1 MEGSI
6 KELIRY
12 RLERANEMLVAAEDN
27 LKLKQYRTSLNRS
40 YYAVFHAMRAVN
52 TLEGFDSSKHS
63 GVIAYFNS
71 HFLKEGKLN
80 KELSKIIKTTS
91 YLREKSDYDDFFLAS
106 RQDSEI
112 QLENAKRFVT
122 AITEYL
128 NSILADS
135 DNVDH

>member
-6 KELIRY
+6 NELIRY
-12 RLERANEMLVAAEDN
+12 RLERANEMIAAAEDN

-40 YYAVFHAMRAVN
+40 YYAVFHAMRAAN
-52 TLEGFDSSKHS
+52 AFEGFDSSKHS

-71 HFLKEGKLN
+71 HFLKEGKLD
-80 KELSKIIKTTS
+80 KELSKIIKAVS

-106 RQDSEI
+106 EQESEI

-122 AITEYL
+122 AVTKYL
-128 NSILADS
+128 DSILADGYPF
-135 DNVDH
+135 